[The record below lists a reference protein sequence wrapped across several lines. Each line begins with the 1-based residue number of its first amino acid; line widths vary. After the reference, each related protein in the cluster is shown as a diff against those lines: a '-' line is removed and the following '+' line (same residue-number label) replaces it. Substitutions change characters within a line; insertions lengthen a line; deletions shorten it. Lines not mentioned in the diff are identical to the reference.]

1 MEGFHSGEEGL
12 GKGGVVSGEDLVA
25 DGDGNDLSGGDVGL
39 DVGADPGEGFVGIT
53 DFGDAAVREA
63 DDELDAAVREGAE
76 DGRNG
81 VVELDASDVDGAEK
95 RGGFTTTTSYI
106 PLYQHQCT
114 YSEPPPHISYF
125 PIELKRRLAK
135 RKGSTT
141 RLWGSTG
148 AICRPDQ
155 RTAAFAT
162 PVDFVG

>member
-1 MEGFHSGEEGL
+1 M

-81 VVELDASDVDGAEK
+81 VVELDASDVDGAEE
-95 RGGFTTTTSYI
+95 RGDF
-106 PLYQHQCT
+106 
-114 YSEPPPHISYF
+114 F
-125 PIELKRRLAK
+125 RRGEVVTEESIVDAYE
-135 RKGSTT
+135 G
-141 RLWGSTG
+141 GG
-148 AICRPDQ
+148 GCVGEGRP
-155 RTAAFAT
+155 AE
-162 PVDFVG
+162 VE